1 MEEQMA
7 TTLRIRT
14 AIVLLAAGLALA
26 GCSGNSSHSA
36 GRAGG
41 APAGAPIYRGDPS
54 SDAGHGF
61 SPEVDPADH
70 PQSTFAMDI
79 DTASYGYAASLIRHG
94 SRPDP
99 SVVRPEEFINAVP
112 EQYPQPA
119 GNGFTVNVDGT
130 RLPQTHR
137 LSNQGDVRLLRVGL
151 QTRAQ
156 NQDGRPDAA
165 LTFVIDVSGSMGEP
179 GKLDVVREALNDLI
193 DRLRP
198 TDSVA
203 IVTFSDE
210 ATVVRPMTRVAER
223 SDLHRAVDGLRATD
237 STNLEAG
244 LVRGYQVARDGL
256 RPGATNRVVLLS
268 DGLANM
274 GDTVASSILARVKEN
289 AAKQITLLGV
299 GVGQQYGDQLMEQ
312 LADQGDGYVI
322 YASGLDDTR
331 AAFREQLPATIPI
344 RALDAKV
351 QVTFDPKA
359 VAAYRLIGYDDR
371 ALADSAFRDD
381 RADGGEVFAGHS
393 VTALYTVRLKP
404 SAGGTVAQVHTRWQD
419 PDTHNAQE
427 TGATVSVSDLNGD
440 FAEAVPRLQA
450 CYTAAY
456 FAENLRQSPYANQTR
471 LTDLASIAAD
481 AAQRTGDQ
489 SVSDLAAL
497 INQVGD

>member
-1 MEEQMA
+1 MEEKMA

-14 AIVLLAAGLALA
+14 AIVVLTAGLALA
-26 GCSGNSSHSA
+26 GCSSGSHSQS
-36 GRAGG
+36 AGG
-41 APAGAPIYRGDPS
+41 AAAGAPVHRGDPS
-54 SDAGHGF
+54 STADHGF
-61 SPEVDPADH
+61 SPEIDPADR

-79 DTASYGYAASLIRHG
+79 DTASYGYAASLIRQG

-99 SVVRPEEFINAVP
+99 SVVRPEEFINAIP

-119 GNGFTVNVDGT
+119 GNGFAVNVDGT
-130 RLPQTHR
+130 RLPSTHR
-137 LSNQGDVRLLRVGL
+137 LSNPGDVRLLRVGL
-151 QTRAQ
+151 QTRTE
-156 NQDGRPDAA
+156 NQENRPDAA

-179 GKLDVVREALNDLI
+179 GKLDVVRDALNDLI
-193 DRLRP
+193 DQLRP

-223 SDLHRAVDGLRATD
+223 SDLHQAVDGLRATD

-268 DGLANM
+268 DGLANV
-274 GDTVASSILARVKEN
+274 GDTAASPILAQVKEN

-299 GVGQQYGDQLMEQ
+299 GVGSQYGDQLMEQ

-322 YASGLDDTR
+322 YVSGLDETR
-331 AAFREQLPATIPI
+331 TAFRAQLPATIPI

-351 QVTFDPKA
+351 QVTFDPQA

-371 ALADSAFRDD
+371 ALANSAFRDD
-381 RADGGEVFAGHS
+381 RVDGGEVFAGHS

-404 SAGGTVAQVHTRWQD
+404 GAGGTVAQVETRWQD

-427 TGATVSVSDLNGD
+427 TGATVSVSDLNSD
-440 FAEAVPRLQA
+440 FTEAAPRLQA
-450 CYTAAY
+450 CYAAAY

-471 LTDLASIAAD
+471 MSDLASIAAD
-481 AAQRTGDQ
+481 AARRTGDQ

-497 INQVGD
+497 INRVGD

>member
-1 MEEQMA
+1 MA
-7 TTLRIRT
+7 TTLRNRT
-14 AIVLLAAGLALA
+14 AIVVLAAALALA
-26 GCSGNSSHSA
+26 GCSSGSSSNSA
-36 GRAGG
+36 QRAGG
-41 APAGAPIYRGDPS
+41 ATAGAPAYRGDPRS
-54 SDAGHGF
+54 GADHGF
-61 SPEVDPADH
+61 SPEIDPAER

-79 DTASYGYAASLIRHG
+79 DTASYGYAASLIRQG

-99 SVVRPEEFINAVP
+99 SMVRPEEFINAVS

-137 LSNQGDVRLLRVGL
+137 LSNPGDVRLLRVGL
-151 QTRAQ
+151 QTRTE
-156 NQDGRPDAA
+156 NQDSRPDAA

-179 GKLDVVREALNDLI
+179 GKLDVVRAALNDLI
-193 DRLRP
+193 DQLRP

-203 IVTFSDE
+203 IVTFSDQ
-210 ATVVRPMTRVAER
+210 ATVVRPMTRMAER
-223 SDLHRAVDGLRATD
+223 SDLHQAVDGLRATD

-244 LVRGYQVARDGL
+244 LVLGYQVARDGL
-256 RPGATNRVVLLS
+256 RAGATNRVVLLS
-268 DGLANM
+268 DGLANV
-274 GDTVASSILARVKEN
+274 GDTAASPILAQVKEN

-322 YASGLDDTR
+322 YASGLDETR
-331 AAFREQLPATIPI
+331 TAFREQLPATIPI

-351 QVTFDPKA
+351 QVTFDPQA

-381 RADGGEVFAGHS
+381 HVDGGEVFAGHS
-393 VTALYTVRLKP
+393 VTALYTVRLKA
-404 SAGGTVAQVHTRWQD
+404 SAGGTVAQVRARWQD

-427 TGATVSVSDLNGD
+427 SGATVTVNDLNGD
-440 FAEAVPRLQA
+440 FVEAAARLQA

-456 FAENLRQSPYANQTR
+456 FAEYLRESPYANQTR
-471 LTDLASIAAD
+471 MSDLAAITAD
-481 AAQRTGDQ
+481 AARRTGDQ
-489 SVSDLAAL
+489 SVSYLAAL
-497 INQVGD
+497 ISRVR

>member
-1 MEEQMA
+1 M
-7 TTLRIRT
+7 
-14 AIVLLAAGLALA
+14 
-26 GCSGNSSHSA
+26 
-36 GRAGG
+36 
-41 APAGAPIYRGDPS
+41 
-54 SDAGHGF
+54 
-61 SPEVDPADH
+61 DPADR

-79 DTASYGYAASLIRHG
+79 DTASYGYAASLIRQG

-99 SVVRPEEFINAVP
+99 SVVRPEEFINAIP

-244 LVRGYQVARDGL
+244 LVLGYQVARDGL

-268 DGLANM
+268 DGLANV
-274 GDTVASSILARVKEN
+274 GDTAASPILSQVKEN

-322 YASGLDDTR
+322 YASGLDETR

-351 QVTFDPKA
+351 QVTFDAQA

-371 ALADSAFRDD
+371 ALADSGFRDN
-381 RADGGEVFAGHS
+381 RVDGGEVFAGHS

-404 SAGGTVAQVHTRWQD
+404 GANGTVAQVRTRWQE

-427 TGATVSVSDLNGD
+427 AGATVSVSDLNRD
-440 FAEAVPRLQA
+440 FAEAAPLLQA
-450 CYTAAY
+450 CYAAAY
-456 FAENLRQSPYANQTR
+456 FAEKLRQSPYANQAR

-481 AAQRTGDQ
+481 AGRRTGDQ

-497 INQVGD
+497 INRVGD